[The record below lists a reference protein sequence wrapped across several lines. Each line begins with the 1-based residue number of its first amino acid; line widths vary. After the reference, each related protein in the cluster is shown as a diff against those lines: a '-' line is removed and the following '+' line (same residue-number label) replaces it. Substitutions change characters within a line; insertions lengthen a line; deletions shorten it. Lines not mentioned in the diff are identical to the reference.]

1 MSIPSGGEGIADF
14 AAVGDASVCVKAM
27 PTGAQGLEYTW
38 EGQDN
43 ASGSSDDVEFDHQPT
58 ASDPCVESVPSGGYS
73 VDVVSPSGDRMRT
86 LSIDVEPGVQRL
98 DPVTGAVT
106 VIALPAT
113 GLDAGGTSERARWII
128 LVGLG
133 LLLVTRR
140 RLGVHRLD

>member
-1 MSIPSGGEGIADF
+1 
-14 AAVGDASVCVKAM
+14 
-27 PTGAQGLEYTW
+27 
-38 EGQDN
+38 
-43 ASGSSDDVEFDHQPT
+43 
-58 ASDPCVESVPSGGYS
+58 
-73 VDVVSPSGDRMRT
+73 MRT

-128 LVGLG
+128 LMGLG